1 MHPPELGVDNTDN
14 KLNSNIK
21 IEGDK
26 VRFNLQEAEMEIEVL
41 KLEGKAQQ
49 AQTMEKLVRQQKI
62 DRVLERYHKVERV
75 GKIIT
80 SKIAK
85 GLDAMLDS
93 DSENEEQQSKTNNL
107 NKTNKTN
114 SDEFDEEDQQVS
126 NIPIKS
132 KTNNKNSSRQKI
144 LPSSPDTL
152 GQTTSLRK
160 TFIPIT
166 KYDEKYNEEN
176 ENKGSSTSSGLCALS

>member
-93 DSENEEQQSKTNNL
+93 DSENEEQQNKT

-114 SDEFDEEDQQVS
+114 SEEFDDEDQQVS

-144 LPSSPDTL
+144 LPSSPDSL
-152 GQTTSLRK
+152 GQPTSLRK

-166 KYDEKYNEEN
+166 KYDEKYSNEEN
-176 ENKGSSTSSGLCALS
+176 ENKDSSTSSGLCALS

>member
-26 VRFNLQEAEMEIEVL
+26 VRFNLQEASFEIEVL

-80 SKIAK
+80 SSIAK

-93 DSENEEQQSKTNNL
+93 DSENDEQQ
-107 NKTNKTN
+107 NKNKMNKTN
-114 SDEFDEEDQQVS
+114 SEEEFDEDQQVS

-132 KTNNKNSSRQKI
+132 KTSNKNSSRQKI
-144 LPSSPDTL
+144 LPSSPDSL
-152 GQTTSLRK
+152 GQPTSLRK

-166 KYDEKYNEEN
+166 KYDEKYDEGNES
-176 ENKGSSTSSGLCALS
+176 KDSSSSSNLCALS